1 MRVRR
6 TLLILLVIL
15 GGLTAWLFTYPSE
28 ASCQASGRILDL
40 HRRYCMTDTDQ
51 VLTREHILGHATEP
65 IICLPVTLV
74 AGVALL
80 LAARKDRRVK

>member
-1 MRVRR
+1 
-6 TLLILLVIL
+6 LLVLLTIL

-40 HRRYCMTDTDQ
+40 SRHYCMTDKGQ
-51 VLTREHILGHATEP
+51 VLTREHILEHATEP
-65 IICLPVTLV
+65 IICLPVALL

-80 LAARKDRRVK
+80 IAARKDRMVK